1 MRRFVPKFGYPRQ
14 GRDRCVE
21 QGKVAAVAFRLKLN
35 PEQLRQLRSTQ
46 RPKLDKAGAIVTGAK
61 GFAVLEPNPDGKQ
74 WRFLDASPGAP
85 TGFGVFVGKLKST
98 YEVQRKIGGKVM
110 RISIGD
116 TSELT
121 LKDAHDLAGVKVAG
135 AKKEGKHPKV
145 LAEKELSI
153 QATKA
158 LTVDQAIQ
166 LYHDMLA
173 RRTRP
178 ATEGTLKT
186 LTNSIARLARPE
198 VGIGNTPIMDL
209 DEEKVTKA
217 FEATRLSAALHS
229 NRLSQPVKDFMER
242 TGRVDLTDAELT
254 KLGVT
259 SEAMRSRIRAA
270 GVSAAEQTFATA
282 FRAVNYVVDKE
293 ARAAKKAERKA
304 VLFGNDFGVLW
315 EEGKMRDAAGLHD
328 YYEKARVR
336 NPLGSEDNTLG
347 DAIEYLW
354 SRRQAQ
360 RGQNESG
367 VYYLLTTL
375 FLGARRN
382 ETAKLAWF
390 DRLSESERA
399 TKSWVWLD
407 EMDPKAWRAGVPSVN
422 PATKKKGPQVFF
434 AKTKNRRDH
443 SMPLGPIS
451 VQLIK
456 HRFEKRLAEDDPRAR
471 WVYPARSKRAA
482 EGHYKDSKA
491 IMKGLG
497 EKLSVEFGPTPH
509 DLRRTLGRYATRVGI
524 SDRIISRLFNHL
536 PPKRDDEDEGAKSS
550 VRYQEPE
557 WFELQDALQKV
568 EHLMASSAPS
578 FYNMLKPA
586 DWPLLPARQGPAPSE
601 E

>member
-1 MRRFVPKFGYPRQ
+1 M
-14 GRDRCVE
+14 
-21 QGKVAAVAFRLKLN
+21 AFRLKLT
-35 PEQLRQLRSTQ
+35 PEQLRQLRSTL
-46 RPKLDKAGAIVTGAK
+46 RPKLDKSGAVVTNAK
-61 GFAVLEPNPDGKQ
+61 GYAVLEPNPDGKQ
-74 WRFLDASPGAP
+74 WRFLDGSPGAP
-85 TGFGVFVGKLKST
+85 IGFGVFVGKLKST

-110 RISIGD
+110 RISVGD
-116 TSELT
+116 TSELA

-135 AKKEGKHPKV
+135 AKKEGQHPKA

-158 LTVDQAIQ
+158 LTVNQAIQ

-178 ATEGTLKT
+178 ATAGTLKT
-186 LTNSIARLARPE
+186 LTNSMARLERPE
-198 VGIGNTPIMDL
+198 VGIGHTPIMEL
-209 DEEKVTKA
+209 DEDKVSKA

-229 NRLSQPVKDFMER
+229 NRLSQAIKDAMAR
-242 TGRVDLTDAELT
+242 VGRVELTDEELA
-254 KLGVT
+254 KLGVD
-259 SEAMRSRIRAA
+259 SEAMRTRIRAA
-270 GVSAAEQTFATA
+270 GVSAAEQTFSNA
-282 FRAVNYVVDKE
+282 FRAINYAVDKE

-315 EEGKMRDAAGLHD
+315 EEGRMRDAAGLHV

-347 DAIEYLW
+347 RAIDYLW
-354 SRRQAQ
+354 SRREAQ

-390 DRLSESERA
+390 DRLTPVERE
-399 TKSWVWLD
+399 TQSWVWLD
-407 EMDPKAWRAGVPSVN
+407 EMDPKAWREGRVSVN
-422 PATKKKGPQVFF
+422 PLTKKPGPQVYF
-434 AKTKNRRDH
+434 AKTKNKRDH
-443 SMPLGPIS
+443 CMPLGPFS
-451 VQLIK
+451 LQLIK
-456 HRFEKRLAEDDPRAR
+456 RRFDQRLPVDEPRGR
-471 WVYPARSKRAA
+471 WVYPARSLRAA

-524 SDRIISRLFNHL
+524 SNRITSRLFNHL
-536 PPKRDDEDEGAKSS
+536 PQKKDGEDEGSKSS

-557 WFELQDALQKV
+557 WFELQDALQRV
-568 EHLMASSAPS
+568 EQLMASSSPA
-578 FYNMLKPA
+578 FYNMLKPV
-586 DWPLLPARQGPAPSE
+586 DWPLLPPRNDTAIPHE
-601 E
+601 

>member
-1 MRRFVPKFGYPRQ
+1 M
-14 GRDRCVE
+14 
-21 QGKVAAVAFRLKLN
+21 AFRLKLT
-35 PEQLRQLRSTQ
+35 PEQLRQLRSTL
-46 RPKLDKAGAIVTGAK
+46 RPKLDKSGAVVTNAK
-61 GFAVLEPNPDGKQ
+61 GYAVLEPNPDGKQ
-74 WRFLDASPGAP
+74 WRFLDGSPGAP
-85 TGFGVFVGKLKST
+85 IGFGVFVGKLKST
-98 YEVQRKIGGKVM
+98 YEVQRKIVGKVM
-110 RISIGD
+110 RISVGD
-116 TSELT
+116 TSELA

-135 AKKEGKHPKV
+135 AKKEGQHPKA

-158 LTVDQAIQ
+158 LTVNQAIQ

-178 ATEGTLKT
+178 ATAGTLKT
-186 LTNSIARLARPE
+186 LTNSMARLERPE
-198 VGIGNTPIMDL
+198 VGIGHTPIMEL
-209 DEEKVTKA
+209 DEDKVSKA

-229 NRLSQPVKDFMER
+229 NRLSQAIKDVMAR
-242 TGRVDLTDAELT
+242 VGRVELTDEELA
-254 KLGVT
+254 KVGVD
-259 SEAMRSRIRAA
+259 SEAMRTRIRAA
-270 GVSAAEQTFATA
+270 GVSAAEQTFSTA
-282 FRAVNYVVDKE
+282 FRAINYAVDKE

-315 EEGKMRDAAGLHD
+315 EEGRMRDAAGLHV

-347 DAIEYLW
+347 RAIDYLW
-354 SRRQAQ
+354 SRREAQ

-390 DRLSESERA
+390 DRLTPVERE
-399 TKSWVWLD
+399 TQSWVWLD
-407 EMDPKAWRAGVPSVN
+407 EMDPEARREGRVSVN
-422 PATKKKGPQVFF
+422 PLTKKPGPQVYF

-443 SMPLGPIS
+443 SMPLGPFS
-451 VQLIK
+451 LQLIK
-456 HRFEKRLAEDDPRAR
+456 RRFEQRLPVGEPRGR
-471 WVYPARSKRAA
+471 WVYPARSSRAA

-524 SDRIISRLFNHL
+524 SNRITSRLFNHL
-536 PPKRDDEDEGAKSS
+536 PQKKDGEDEGSKSS

-557 WFELQDALQKV
+557 WFELQDALQRV
-568 EHLMASSAPS
+568 EQLMASSSPA
-578 FYNMLKPA
+578 FYNMLKPV
-586 DWPLLPARQGPAPSE
+586 DWPLLPPRNDTATPQQ
-601 E
+601 